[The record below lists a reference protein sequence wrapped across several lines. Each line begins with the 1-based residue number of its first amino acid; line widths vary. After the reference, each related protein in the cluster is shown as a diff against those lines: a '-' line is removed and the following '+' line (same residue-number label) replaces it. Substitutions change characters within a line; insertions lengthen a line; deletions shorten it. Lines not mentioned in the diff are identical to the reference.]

1 MKSYSSHAREIME
14 ERFGHDSLI
23 ALATSDGNKPFVR
36 TVNGYYEDGSFYV
49 ITHAKSD
56 KMKQIESNPVVAVS
70 GDWFSAHGV
79 GENLGWFRKSGNLVL
94 AEKLKKAFEAW
105 IDNGHNDFNDEN
117 TCILRIRLTDGIL
130 LSHGERIEIRFS
142 EE

>member
-1 MKSYSSHAREIME
+1 MESFSSNAREIME
-14 ERFGHDSLI
+14 ERFGHDTLI
-23 ALATSDGNKPFVR
+23 ALATIDGNKPSVR

-56 KMKQIESNPVVAVS
+56 KMKQIERNPVVAVS

-79 GENLGWFRKSGNLVL
+79 GENLGWFRKSSNLAL
-94 AEKLKKAFEAW
+94 AGKLKKVFETW

-117 TCILRIRLTDGIL
+117 TCILRIRLTDGVL
-130 LSHGERIEIRFS
+130 LSHGSRIEIRFS